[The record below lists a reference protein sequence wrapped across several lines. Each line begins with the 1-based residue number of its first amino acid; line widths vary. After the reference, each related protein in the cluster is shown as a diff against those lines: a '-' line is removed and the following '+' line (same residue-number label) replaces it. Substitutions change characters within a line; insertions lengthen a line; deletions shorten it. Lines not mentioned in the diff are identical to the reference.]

1 METFLLGD
9 ELAPASWV
17 TAESAIL
24 PHGVVKSATLLISP
38 MAFNIENIGKNDFCS
53 FFSKYVISKSL
64 HFFLKYCPK
73 GDGLLGKKS
82 WDTPLL
88 KTRKNRGEKFLC

>member
-1 METFLLGD
+1 M
-9 ELAPASWV
+9 PYYSWV

-38 MAFNIENIGKNDFCS
+38 MAFNIENIEKNCFCS
-53 FFSKYVISKSL
+53 LFSKYVISK
-64 HFFLKYCPK
+64 FLYFLIICCPE
-73 GDGLLGKKS
+73 GEDLLGKES

-88 KTRKNRGEKFLC
+88 KTWKNSVENCLC